1 MGTLWQDLRDSAR
14 MLTSSPALTDERTG
28 AGDGRRFPVSY
39 PADKFYRDHD
49 EVFSGLL
56 LLRRGGPTC
65 ALSEV
70 ES

>member
-28 AGDGRRFPVSY
+28 AGHGQRFPVCH
-39 PADKFYRDHD
+39 PAHEFCRDHN
-49 EVFSGLL
+49 EIFPGR

-65 ALSEV
+65 ALSKV
-70 ES
+70 EC